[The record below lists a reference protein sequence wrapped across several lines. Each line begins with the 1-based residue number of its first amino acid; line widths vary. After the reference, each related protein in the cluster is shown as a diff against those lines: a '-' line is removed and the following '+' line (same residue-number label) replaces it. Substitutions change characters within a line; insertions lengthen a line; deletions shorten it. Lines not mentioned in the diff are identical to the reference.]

1 MLIHVILNKVSK
13 LNITQR
19 ITMYN
24 SKEKK
29 VASEEIQF

>member
-1 MLIHVILNKVSK
+1 MLIHVILNKISK

-24 SKEKK
+24 GKEKK